1 MESEPAQAHAGLF
14 PYGGHGGV
22 LHLRP
27 EADDVR
33 VGLAPLAYQRR
44 QFLFREPHLQR
55 AHGRQRADRAAV
67 AEGEFGDLPLL
78 PQVAVLAV
86 LLDGHMEHLR
96 SAGTVD
102 VPAALKHFQPPLLAR
117 EPGDDARFDGA
128 EVRDDEAAAR
138 AGNEGRA
145 DQFR

>member
-1 MESEPAQAHAGLF
+1 MRIGF
-14 PYGGHGGV
+14 
-22 LHLRP
+22 
-27 EADDVR
+27 
-33 VGLAPLAYQRR
+33 APLAHQRR
-44 QFLFREPHLQR
+44 QFLFLYPHLQR

-128 EVRDDEAAAR
+128 EVRDDEPTAGP
-138 AGNEGRA
+138 GNEGRA